1 MKKIMLAA
9 FLFAAAGAAYAADC
23 CVLGA
28 ACCGRPCCHMK
39 K

>member
-1 MKKIMLAA
+1 MKKLMLVA

-23 CVLGA
+23 CVPGA
-28 ACCGRPCCHMK
+28 TCCGRPCCHMK